1 MLEMVTLNE
10 ADIAEQIKVLERA
23 GKKAAASKSAALKSL
38 KEAGIVTNSGK
49 LTKRYGGK

>member
-1 MLEMVTLNE
+1 MNDKKVK
-10 ADIAEQIKVLERA
+10 EQIKVLERA
-23 GKKAAASKSAALKSL
+23 GEKAATSKSTALKSL

>member
-1 MLEMVTLNE
+1 MNDKKVK
-10 ADIAEQIKVLERA
+10 EQIKVLEKA
-23 GKKAAASKSAALKSL
+23 GGKAAASKSTALKSL

>member
-1 MLEMVTLNE
+1 MDDKKVK
-10 ADIAEQIKVLERA
+10 EQIKVLKKA
-23 GKKAAASKSAALKSL
+23 GKKAAASKSTALKFL